1 MLERR
6 KSTRLR
12 VLKNVKL
19 IIGESS
25 IVDCVV
31 GNLTSVGA
39 RVMISNTIKLPE
51 RLEMT
56 FDNCQT
62 VRSCRIVWR
71 TQNETGI
78 QFLCATTSTHR
89 AGSN

>member
-19 IIGESS
+19 IIGGSS

-31 GNLTSVGA
+31 SNLVGA

-62 VRSCRIVWR
+62 VRPCRIVWR
-71 TQNETGI
+71 TQNATGI
-78 QFLCATTSTHR
+78 QFLRATY
-89 AGSN
+89 NINI

>member
-6 KSTRLR
+6 RSERLR
-12 VLKNVKL
+12 MLKSVKL
-19 IIGESS
+19 IVGKTS

-31 GNLTSVGA
+31 GNLTSNGA
-39 RVMISNTIKLPE
+39 RVMISNTVDLPE

-62 VRSCRIVWR
+62 IRSCRVVWR

-78 QFLCATTSTHR
+78 QFFAQHR
-89 AGSN
+89 VRSS